1 MKNKKVLF
9 LIMIWG
15 VAAYGKSYTI
25 DGIVRTSVDDR
36 RVTLQNE
43 KHNFVKKTFPGI
55 PLIDKIELKAQEKSF
70 NLNNVEYSLRIQPRG
85 IGETFTSA
93 RYRKA
98 MILKSEHKSQL
109 VIGSTLMDRYRAI
122 IDLLEQESKHKLYQE
137 LMDVYA
143 DKIKVMEKLS
153 TVDPKFDITEL
164 IKLENDNVKTLAA
177 DMECRKFSDLFASK
191 LKTLLNDQ
199 DFTEIDTAGIISVDS
214 LVLLI
219 ENKLENNAFSL
230 DSDNVHI
237 KKYKIDLDIEE
248 QRYKLEKA
256 ETRKYL
262 SYLGFA
268 YDNGEHLD
276 QIKRRDDEK
285 DYNLND
291 AFSIEVGITLPFLTT
306 RPHDVVKRKADF
318 INAKDEYETF
328 KEELHYLFKEDIND
342 LKYYIIQYRILK
354 ARELEVDAEASLK
367 KYLEFKGADPLVLLS
382 IKENIIKNQL
392 NRTDVIYGLY
402 RNYIQVL
409 DMTGE
414 LVKWPTKNFLL
425 QQ

>member
-1 MKNKKVLF
+1 MNNKNMLF
-9 LIMIWG
+9 LILVCS
-15 VAAYGKSYTI
+15 VAAFGKSYTI
-25 DGIVRTSVDDR
+25 DGIIRTSVDDR
-36 RVTLQNE
+36 RVSLQDE
-43 KHNFVKKTFPGI
+43 KHKFIKRTFPGI

-70 NLNNVEYSLRIQPRG
+70 DLNNVEYSLKLQLRG
-85 IGETFTSA
+85 IGETFSSA

-98 MILKSEHKSQL
+98 MIQKSEHKSQL
-109 VIGSTLMDRYRAI
+109 VIGSTLSDRYQAI

-153 TVDPKFDITEL
+153 TVDPKFEITEL
-164 IKLENDNVKTLAA
+164 IKVENDNLKALAS
-177 DMECRKFSDLFASK
+177 DMECRKFADLASSK
-191 LKTLLNDQ
+191 LKTLLNDH
-199 DFTEIDTAGIISVDS
+199 DFTEIDTSGIIPVDS
-214 LVLLI
+214 LLLLV
-219 ENKLENNAFSL
+219 ENKLENNTFKL

-237 KKYKIDLDIEE
+237 RKYKIDLDIEE
-248 QRYKLEKA
+248 ERYKLEKA
-256 ETRKYL
+256 EARKYL
-262 SYLGFA
+262 SHIGFA

-276 QIKRRDDEK
+276 QIQRRNDEK

-291 AFSIEVGITLPFLTT
+291 AFSLEVGITLPILTT
-306 RPHDVVKRKADF
+306 RSHDVVKRKSD
-318 INAKDEYETF
+318 IIKAKDEYETF
-328 KEELHYLFKEDIND
+328 KEELLYLFTEDIND

-414 LVKWPTKNFLL
+414 LIKWPTKNFLL